1 MKPKNHFLEGPWSS
15 YIILL
20 LLITIT
26 LWSAYNLVR
35 TDEETPQPRVSVLV
49 EDSSNE
55 RWTAFRLGLDQ
66 AAREYGADV
75 TFITSS
81 VFSGAEDQKNLISQE
96 AAGSTDAL
104 ILSPYDSEE
113 TDYVSGAVKLV
124 YVETDGIRDRSEGT
138 VAVVPSGRKMGEALG
153 QMLLGRSGLNE
164 SSGLNETGIEEGGS
178 SENSSN
184 TETVKKG
191 ATIKG
196 VVKPYVAI
204 LLGNIRR
211 YSQMEMLQ
219 GLTEVIESVGG
230 SVFPIETKEGD
241 LSDAMA
247 RAKKA
252 DLIAVLDDRLL
263 MEAAKLLASDNFG
276 ESILYG
282 VGCSPSNISYLD
294 RGVISGMVVP
304 NEFTM
309 GYQSLAQLTE
319 FLNKDIPVMQDIE
332 VGFTC
337 VRTDDVHNP
346 AYEKLLFP
354 VIQ

>member
-81 VFSGAEDQKNLISQE
+81 VFSGAEDQKNLIGQE

-124 YVETDGIRDRSEGT
+124 YVETEGIRDRSEGT
-138 VAVVPSGRKMGEALG
+138 VAVVPSGRKIGEALG
-153 QMLLGRSGLNE
+153 QMLLERNGPKLS
-164 SSGLNETGIEEGGS
+164 
-178 SENSSN
+178 
-184 TETVKKG
+184 
-191 ATIKG
+191 
-196 VVKPYVAI
+196 VAI
-204 LLGNIRR
+204 LLGNTHR

-219 GLTEVIESVGG
+219 GLTEVIESAGG
-230 SVFPIETKEGD
+230 SVFPIEAEEED
-241 LSDAMA
+241 LPDAMA
-247 RAKKA
+247 LAKKA
-252 DLIAVLDDRLL
+252 DLIAVLEDRLL
-263 MEAAKLLASDNFG
+263 MEAAKLSASSNFG

-319 FLNKDIPVMQDIE
+319 FLKKDIPVMKDIE

-346 AYEKLLFP
+346 ANEKLLFP